1 MFSIFNRKRQYTDL
15 SWMQVD
21 MHSHILP
28 GLDDGCREI
37 GESLTLLQGLQEM
50 GLSQFYFTPHIF
62 RELYP
67 NSPASIA
74 PAFDLLRSAA
84 GFSTKLDF
92 AAEYMIDSSF
102 DHLLADT
109 SVELLTL
116 PGKHILIEMSYIE
129 ESKQIEKTVFELQ
142 VAGYKPILA
151 HPERYVFYHQ
161 QPERI
166 KHLRDIGCLLQVNL
180 LSVYG
185 YYGLREKRMARCL
198 MDKGWVDLVGTDVH
212 HERHVKA
219 IQHGLQKEDISI
231 HFKKCNIQNQSL
243 FGINDR
249 LRIMNHN

>member
-1 MFSIFNRKRQYTDL
+1 MLSIFNRKRQYTDL

-28 GLDDGCREI
+28 GLDDGCRELP
-37 GESLTLLQGLQEM
+37 ESLLLLERLEEM

-74 PAFDLLRSAA
+74 PAFEQLQSAVNPIA
-84 GFSTKLDF
+84 KIGY

-102 DHLLADT
+102 DQLLADT
-109 SVELLTL
+109 STELLTL

-151 HPERYVFYHQ
+151 HPERYVFYHRY
-161 QPERI
+161 PERI
-166 KHLRDIGCLLQVNL
+166 KYLRDIGCLLQVNL
-180 LSVYG
+180 LSIYG
-185 YYGLREKRMARCL
+185 YYGVSEKRIARQL
-198 MDKGWVDLVGTDVH
+198 MEYGWVDLVGTDVH

-219 IQHGLQKEDISI
+219 IQHGLKKEDISI
-231 HFKKCNIQNQSL
+231 YFKKCNIQNQSL
-243 FGINDR
+243 FGTNER
-249 LRIMNHN
+249 LRVMNHK